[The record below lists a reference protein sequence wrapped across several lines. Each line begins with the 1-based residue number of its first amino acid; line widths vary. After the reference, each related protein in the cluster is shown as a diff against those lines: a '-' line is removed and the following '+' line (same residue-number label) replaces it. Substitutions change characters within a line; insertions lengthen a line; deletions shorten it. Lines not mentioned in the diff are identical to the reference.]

1 MRKNSAKVAVGAG
14 LPEVYPR
21 LWRFCLVLCKDRALA
36 DDLAQSTCARAL
48 EKANQFTPG
57 THLDR
62 WLFTM
67 ARRIWLNEQRAGK
80 IRQGRGLVPVED
92 ADIPDHSSGPET
104 NILARE
110 VFTMIEALP
119 EGQRITALLVYVEG
133 QSYRE
138 AAEILDI
145 PIGTVM
151 SRLSTVRKTING
163 QMTRTK
169 DEG

>member
-1 MRKNSAKVAVGAG
+1 MRKNSAQAVVAAG

-21 LWRFCLVLCKDRALA
+21 LWRFCLVLCRNRTLA
-36 DDLAQSTCARAL
+36 DDLAQNTCARAL
-48 EKANQFTPG
+48 EKAAQFTPG

-67 ARRIWLNEQRAGK
+67 ARRLWLNDQRASKVRDG
-80 IRQGRGLVPVED
+80 QGVVSIDD
-92 ADIPDHSSGPET
+92 AELPDGAPGPET

-110 VFTMIEALP
+110 VFTMIQALP
-119 EGQRITALLVYVEG
+119 EGQRMAALLVYVEG

-138 AAEILDI
+138 AAAILDI
-145 PIGTVM
+145 PVGTVM

-163 QMTRTK
+163 RMTEAR
-169 DEG
+169 DQG